1 MPDIKET
8 IIVGFQEFRLNNFN
22 ICITDILRLLLL
34 TGLLLSGCF
43 IHRILIYAN
52 RILQKHGG
60 SLSFF
65 LLGSEVPYKL

>member
-43 IHRILIYAN
+43 IHRILIYVN